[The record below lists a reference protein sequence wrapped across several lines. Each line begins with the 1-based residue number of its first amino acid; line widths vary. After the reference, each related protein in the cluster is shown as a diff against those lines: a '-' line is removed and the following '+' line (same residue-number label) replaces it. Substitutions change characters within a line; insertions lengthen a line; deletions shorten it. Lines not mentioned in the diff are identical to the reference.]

1 MHKMHGEGIQV
12 NYETIIL
19 EKKDNVATLAL
30 NRPKKLNALNK
41 KMVAELESAVI
52 EVAKDKGVRVL
63 VISGVGRG
71 FCSGADVGD
80 MSQTPAPIETR
91 YWTRRAH
98 KLILA
103 LTELEKPVIAKVNG
117 VAVGMGCSL
126 ALSADMIIASENAKF
141 SLIFSRIGLIPDG
154 GALFHL
160 PRLVG
165 PAKAK
170 ELIFTAKM
178 IDAKEA
184 ERIGLINKE
193 VPADELDN
201 EVNTLAEY
209 LAEGPTIAFGIAKK
223 ILHNGL
229 SMDLSS
235 VLECEAFGQAIA
247 GTTEDA
253 QEGIIAF
260 LEKRKAEF
268 KGK

>member
-1 MHKMHGEGIQV
+1 M

-19 EKKDNVATLAL
+19 ETKDGVATLTL
-30 NRPKKLNALNK
+30 NRPEKLNALNR
-41 KMVAELESAVI
+41 KMAEELQSAVVEI
-52 EVAKDKGVRVL
+52 VKNRDVRTL
-63 VISGVGRG
+63 VITGAGRG

-80 MSQTPAPIETR
+80 LAQAAAPAENR
-91 YWTRRAH
+91 YWTQTAH
-98 KLILA
+98 KTILA
-103 LTELEKPVIAKVNG
+103 LTNLEKPVIAKVNG
-117 VAVGMGCSL
+117 VAVGIGCSL
-126 ALSADMIIASENAKF
+126 ALSADIIIASKNARF

-154 GALFHL
+154 GSLFHL

-178 IDAKEA
+178 VDAKEA
-184 ERIGLINKE
+184 EKIGLINKL

-201 EVNTLAEY
+201 EVNTLAKK
-209 LAEGPTIAFGIAKK
+209 LAEGPTIAFGMAKK
-223 ILHNGL
+223 IINKGL

-235 VLECEAFGQAIA
+235 VLECEAFGQTIA

-253 QEGIIAF
+253 REGVMAF
-260 LEKRKAEF
+260 LEKRKPEF

>member
-1 MHKMHGEGIQV
+1 MS
-12 NYETIIL
+12 YETIVL
-19 EKKDNVATLAL
+19 ERKDGVATLTL
-30 NRPKKLNALNK
+30 NRPEKLNALNR
-41 KMVAELESAVI
+41 KMVEELNGALVEM
-52 EVAKDKGVRVL
+52 AKDRDVRAL
-63 VISGVGRG
+63 VVTGAGRG

-80 MSQTPAPIETR
+80 MAQAAAPIENR
-91 YWTRRAH
+91 YWFQMAQ
-98 KLILA
+98 KVILA
-103 LTELEKPVIAKVNG
+103 LTDLEKPVIAKVNG
-117 VAVGMGCSL
+117 VAVGIGCSL
-126 ALSADMIIASENAKF
+126 ALSADMIVASENAKF

-154 GALFHL
+154 GSLFHL

-178 IDAKEA
+178 LDAKEA
-184 ERIGLINKE
+184 ERIGLINRA

-201 EVNTLAEY
+201 EVNTLAKQ
-209 LAEGPTIAFGIAKK
+209 LAEGPTVALGIAKK
-223 ILHNGL
+223 IINKGL

-235 VLECEAFGQAIA
+235 VLECEAFGQTIA

-253 QEGIIAF
+253 QEGVMAF

>member
-1 MHKMHGEGIQV
+1 MHGEGIQV

-80 MSQTPAPIETR
+80 MSQAPAPIETR

-184 ERIGLINKE
+184 ERIGLINKA